1 MKKLTLTALLVL
13 ATIPAYATDN
23 KMGMEKADQMQP
35 CMEMKGDKCM
45 KPAEMKMETMKE
57 KTSEQTGMKSEQM
70 MEMKSD
76 DAKKMMSDEMMKK
89 PEMKK

>member
-1 MKKLTLTALLVL
+1 MKKYTFTALIALV
-13 ATIPAYATDN
+13 TMSAYAADN
-23 KMGMEKADQMQP
+23 KTEMKTDQMQP